1 MCTIVGTYDS
11 GGDSFRIAFSSREID
26 VLVDCGQIQWTAKGD
41 KAMKLTRRGLFLT
54 GAAVLLPRINPAA
67 GPPANLITLS
77 PKPRDLEMPVEGF
90 IDEITPV
97 EHFFVRCH
105 TMVPQIK
112 LSEWKLEIAGLV
124 DRPLTLTLDD
134 LKKLPRVELVS
145 VLECAGNG
153 RSFFQ
158 PQVAGA
164 QWRFGGVGNAHWG
177 GVRLTDVLERA
188 GVRPAATQL
197 LLDGADVPFVKM
209 PKFQRTLEARKA
221 MHADTLL
228 AWEMN
233 GKPLTPD
240 HGFPL
245 RVIVPGWASDSW
257 IKWLTRIEL
266 LDHDFDGFWM
276 KSAYR
281 HPAQRVAPGTA
292 VDPKDMIPVT
302 DLNVKSVIAS
312 PGEWAP
318 PGAIAVQGVA
328 WSNASP
334 VAKVEISADGGKTWS
349 HADLPGKP
357 TKYGFRKFAYTWSAA
372 EGQYT
377 LMSRATNEAGQSQP
391 LEPEWNPNGYL
402 YNAAQPRAITISKI
416 RPASIA
422 PLEAPTQPVPNG
434 YKAACLVC
442 HDEHMMR
449 QQRLTRAQWDREV
462 TKMTGWG
469 AVVTPEQRNGL
480 LDYLSASYKP

>member
-1 MCTIVGTYDS
+1 MN
-11 GGDSFRIAFSSREID
+11 
-26 VLVDCGQIQWTAKGD
+26 
-41 KAMKLTRRGLFLT
+41 LTRRGLFLT
-54 GAAVLLPRINPAA
+54 GAAALLPRSNPAA
-67 GPPANLITLS
+67 GQPASLITLS
-77 PKPRDLEMPVEGF
+77 PSPRDLEMPVEGF

-105 TMVPQIK
+105 TTVPRIK
-112 LSEWKLEIAGLV
+112 LPDWRLEIAGLV
-124 DRPLTLTLDD
+124 DHPLTLTLDD

-153 RSFFQ
+153 RSFYQ
-158 PQVAGA
+158 PHVAGA
-164 QWRFGGVGNAHWG
+164 QWRFGSVGNARWS
-177 GVRLTDVLERA
+177 GVRLKDVLEKA

-209 PKFQRTLEARKA
+209 PKFQRTLEAGKA
-221 MHADTLL
+221 MHPDTLL

-233 GKPLTPD
+233 GKPLTAD

-245 RVIVPGWASDSW
+245 RVIAPGWASDSW

-276 KSAYR
+276 KTAYR

-302 DLNVKSVIAS
+302 DLNVKSVIAN
-312 PGEWAP
+312 PGEWAA
-318 PGAIAVQGVA
+318 PGVIIVQGVA
-328 WSNASP
+328 WSNTSP
-334 VAKVEISADGGKTWS
+334 VAKVEISADAGRKWFPANFTS
-349 HADLPGKP
+349 KP
-357 TKYGFRKFAYTWSAA
+357 TKYGFRKFAYTWKVA

-402 YNAAQPRAITISKI
+402 YNAAQPRAVTISKI

-422 PLEAPTQPVPNG
+422 PPEAETQPAPDG
-434 YKAACLVC
+434 YKAACLIC

-469 AVVTPEQRNGL
+469 AVLTPEQRNGL